1 MNTMRHYR
9 EIIAYVFFGVLT
21 VLLNCILYILFNH
34 FWGYEFANGIGNA
47 LANFICIIF
56 AYVTNRIAVFCSK
69 SSEISAFREIVC
81 FVVGRL
87 GTLVLDTGI
96 MIFAGN
102 YIGIHYIP
110 NEYQDLWGMVM
121 KILANIVVIVLNYIL
136 SKLVVFKK

>member
-21 VLLNCILYILFNH
+21 VLLNCILYILFSH
-34 FWGYEFANGIGNA
+34 FWGYEFANSIGNA
-47 LANFICIIF
+47 IANFICIIF

-69 SSEISAFREIVC
+69 SSGISAFREIVC

-96 MIFAGN
+96 MMQETTLEHTTYPTNI
-102 YIGIHYIP
+102 
-110 NEYQDLWGMVM
+110 
-121 KILANIVVIVLNYIL
+121 KICGGW
-136 SKLVVFKK
+136 